1 MGTRD
6 SKLIAEA
13 YIGIHREGVIDSL
26 KKTGAGIAAGAK
38 AVGTNLAGSAY
49 QALGGKAGPKVNVG
63 SAVAQAQHKSLFGSF
78 IKKANKEITDFMND
92 AKKMVPGGDLSNIA
106 STYPDIDQKIK
117 AVQQLLVVLQQ
128 QEQQITG
135 KPAAG
140 AQQQAAPAPTPQPT
154 QQQPAPTPAAPA
166 AAPQQPAPAATTPA
180 APVNNRYNVRGA
192 GGRFVKKQT
201 A

>member
-1 MGTRD
+1 MSSRD

-13 YIGIHREGVIDSL
+13 YISIHREGVFDSL
-26 KKTGAGIAAGAK
+26 KKTGAGIAAGAR
-38 AVGTNLAGSAY
+38 AVGANLAGSAY

-63 SAVAQAQHKSLFGSF
+63 SAVAQAQHKSLFSSF

-92 AKKMVPGGDLSNIA
+92 AKKMVPGGDVNNIA

-117 AVQQLLVVLQQ
+117 AVQQLLTVLQQ
-128 QEQQITG
+128 QEQQIIG

-140 AQQQAAPAPTPQPT
+140 AQQPVPPTPTPQPAPT
-154 QQQPAPTPAAPA
+154 TPQQPAPTAAATAPTPTAPA
-166 AAPQQPAPAATTPA
+166 
-180 APVNNRYNVRGA
+180 NNRYNVRGA
-192 GGRFVKKQT
+192 GGRFVKKPT